1 MIPHWKQKFVLLW
14 TGQALSILSSMVSQY
29 ALIWYLTDLTGSPA
43 VLSLATMA
51 AMVPQGVLSLFTGAF
66 ADRFDRRIIMMIS
79 DGAIGIISLA
89 LAALAFAGPLPVAP
103 ILVVAAL
110 RSVGGAFHSPCI
122 QAVTPLI
129 APPES
134 LTRCAG
140 WSQGI
145 QTVSMLLSP
154 ALASVLYAH
163 VPLAWIL
170 LLDTLGAVFAIG
182 GVLLARLP
190 VLRAGEHGAPLRLW
204 QDTREGLAVLR
215 SHRWLWELTLI
226 CALFS
231 VAFMPVSALFPLMS
245 MDYFG
250 GDSASAALVETLF
263 SAGML
268 LGSVS
273 LGLWGGTR
281 DKILTM
287 TAAVLGLG
295 LTLVLSGLLPPQRLL
310 GLRGAVRA
318 DGPVRPLLQLGVH
331 GPDPD
336 PGGAG
341 VPGPGAGADG
351 GHHDPG
357 LPGGAGPH
365 RPVRRGCR
373 AHRVV
378 PPLRRGHPGLRGA
391 HAPPPRRAHLLPV
404 VAGHPKTWY
413 NGLPDPLYHVSV

>member
-66 ADRFDRRIIMMIS
+66 ADRFDRRIIMMVS
-79 DGAIGIISLA
+79 DGAIGLISLA

-190 VLRAGEHGAPLRLW
+190 VLRAGAHGAPLRLW

-268 LGSVS
+268 LGSVI

-295 LTLVLSGLLPPQRLL
+295 LTLVLSGLLPPGGFWAFAALSGLMGLSAPFFNSVFMALIQTRVEPEYLGRVL
-310 GLRGAVRA
+310 GLTGAIMTLASPVGLGLTALFAGVAGLTVWFLLSGVVTLACGGLMLLLPAVRTCS
-318 DGPVRPLLQLGVH
+318 R
-331 GPDPD
+331 
-336 PGGAG
+336 
-341 VPGPGAGADG
+341 
-351 GHHDPG
+351 
-357 LPGGAGPH
+357 
-365 RPVRRGCR
+365 
-373 AHRVV
+373 
-378 PPLRRGHPGLRGA
+378 
-391 HAPPPRRAHLLPV
+391 
-404 VAGHPKTWY
+404 
-413 NGLPDPLYHVSV
+413 

>member
-66 ADRFDRRIIMMIS
+66 ADRFDRRIIMMVS
-79 DGAIGIISLA
+79 DGAIGLISLA

-190 VLRAGEHGAPLRLW
+190 VLRAGAHGAPLRLW

-231 VAFMPVSALFPLMS
+231 VAFLPVSALFPLMS

-268 LGSVS
+268 LGSVI

-281 DKILTM
+281 DKIVTM

-295 LTLVLSGLLPPQRLL
+295 LTLVLSGLMGLSAPFFNSVFMALIQTRVEPEYLGRVL
-310 GLRGAVRA
+310 GLTGAIMTLASPVGLGLTALFAGAAGLTVWFLLSGVVTLACGGLMLLLPAVRA
-318 DGPVRPLLQLGVH
+318 CSR
-331 GPDPD
+331 
-336 PGGAG
+336 
-341 VPGPGAGADG
+341 
-351 GHHDPG
+351 
-357 LPGGAGPH
+357 
-365 RPVRRGCR
+365 
-373 AHRVV
+373 
-378 PPLRRGHPGLRGA
+378 
-391 HAPPPRRAHLLPV
+391 
-404 VAGHPKTWY
+404 
-413 NGLPDPLYHVSV
+413 

>member
-66 ADRFDRRIIMMIS
+66 ADRFDRRIIMMVS
-79 DGAIGIISLA
+79 DGAIGLISLA

-103 ILVVAAL
+103 ILAVAAL
-110 RSVGGAFHSPCI
+110 RSVGGAFHAPCI

-190 VLRAGEHGAPLRLW
+190 VLRAGAHGAPLRLW
-204 QDTREGLAVLR
+204 QDTREGLALGELAGPNPAGAPWGHGHDGWAIWGGCFLLSLAMGGVLER
-215 SHRWLWELTLI
+215 LSRRGLAVKSRAFLLW
-226 CALFS
+226 CALF
-231 VAFMPVSALFPLMS
+231 VL
-245 MDYFG
+245 
-250 GDSASAALVETLF
+250 
-263 SAGML
+263 GM
-268 LGSVS
+268 
-273 LGLWGGTR
+273 
-281 DKILTM
+281 
-287 TAAVLGLG
+287 AAVVL
-295 LTLVLSGLLPPQRLL
+295 LVKWGT
-310 GLRGAVRA
+310 
-318 DGPVRPLLQLGVH
+318 PVPTG
-331 GPDPD
+331 
-336 PGGAG
+336 
-341 VPGPGAGADG
+341 
-351 GHHDPG
+351 
-357 LPGGAGPH
+357 
-365 RPVRRGCR
+365 
-373 AHRVV
+373 
-378 PPLRRGHPGLRGA
+378 
-391 HAPPPRRAHLLPV
+391 
-404 VAGHPKTWY
+404 
-413 NGLPDPLYHVSV
+413 S